1 MIALF
6 IVARMEWRLGWCL
19 GARILREA
27 HERRALLRM
36 NVSNDLLKSKQ
47 SSRTTSPKC
56 EVGVSCCLCLCLW
69 WFEKNFAGLGS

>member
-19 GARILREA
+19 GARFLREA

-36 NVSNDLLKSKQ
+36 SVSNDLLKVEAEL
-47 SSRTTSPKC
+47 TDYIPKM
-56 EVGVSCCLCLCLW
+56 
-69 WFEKNFAGLGS
+69 